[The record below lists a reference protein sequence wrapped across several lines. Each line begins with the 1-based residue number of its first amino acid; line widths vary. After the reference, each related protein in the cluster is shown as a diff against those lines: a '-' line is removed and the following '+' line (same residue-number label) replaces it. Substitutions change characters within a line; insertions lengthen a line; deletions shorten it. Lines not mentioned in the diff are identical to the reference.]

1 MRDSKPDCTSIAEL
15 AARSGVSVPCT
26 GNRPVE
32 LDDPDTVWFIERGAV
47 NLFLV
52 EFKDGVEQA
61 APQHLLRRGSGWLL
75 LGFAPDEQDG
85 DEGTTLSL
93 VAKGLPGTVLRR
105 LPASTLS
112 EADPAEVAE
121 QVDTW
126 LTAIT
131 DTLSRF
137 VGRIPR
143 PTALAESGSTLDLA
157 PPCTL
162 SVRRDVVWVTQPA
175 SGASVFMDIVDPGER
190 EGLAPREKEPSAG
203 EREGLAPR
211 KKEPSAG
218 EREGLAPRKKEPSAG
233 EPLIPLTRTSWLSLF
248 EEATVVGKSTE
259 TLVAEGMLLPALA
272 SFRAVMFT
280 LERLNRRLAVVD
292 EANLERARTMN
303 RRAAEKAARQRLFNI
318 YDLPLDGSADVE
330 DTALADALQI
340 VGRREGIDFTIPA
353 RSGPSDA
360 PIGLVDVLDASGV
373 RARRVRLN
381 AEDNWWR
388 GDSNAMLAFR
398 DEDGQPVALL
408 PGMFGRYRIV
418 DPVTKR
424 STRITAT
431 RAGELAKDA
440 WMFYRPL
447 PPGAAKP
454 ADLVAIAL
462 HGSAPDVVRLV
473 TAGLPGGLIKLLPA
487 LALGFVANHVAGGGS
502 AGALY
507 AVAIAVAGFG
517 LLGAMLHLLQSTA
530 MMRLEGRSSS
540 RVEAAF
546 WDRLMRLPPSVLHR
560 HPSGDLAMS
569 GMTFQNLR
577 DGLQGVVADSLLS
590 VVFLLPVF
598 GVIFFY
604 DATLG
609 IGALVFSLAS
619 LFVTVVLA
627 LRQISPYGRMIS
639 AGRRVAGRLFQIVGG
654 ITKLRVENAEGSAFA
669 IWAGD
674 YREQKRAEI
683 DLAAVEGHSRAFGA
697 ALPFVAGGL
706 LLLAV
711 VTVGE
716 RTVALGDFLV
726 VYTVFLAF
734 QSAIARLGESFG
746 TVAATL
752 PAFDQMRPLL
762 AAAPEAEV
770 DGEPVDYLGGEI
782 LFDRISFRYD
792 PDGPLILDDV
802 TIRARPGEFVAI
814 AGESGA
820 GKSTL
825 FRLAL
830 GMDRPSAG
838 AVYYDGRD
846 LRHLNLKQVR
856 RQIGAVPQSVGLHPQ
871 DLWDNVVGHH
881 HDVATEDV
889 WKAAR
894 TAEMEDQIKAM
905 PMGMMTMVGTSGS
918 VLSGG
923 ESQRITIARSVIG
936 SPRIMMF
943 DEATNWLDNESQAT
957 VMQNLTALTSTRIVI
972 AHRLSTLEQADRIYV
987 LQAGKV
993 VQSGT
998 FEELMEVGGVFRELV
1013 RRQIA

>member
-1 MRDSKPDCTSIAEL
+1 MGDAKGEYTSIAEL
-15 AARSGVSVPCT
+15 AARSGTSVPCA
-26 GNRPVE
+26 GNMPVE
-32 LDDPDTVWFIERGAV
+32 LDDPGSVWIIDQGAV

-61 APQHLLRRGSGWLL
+61 APQHLLRRESGWLL
-75 LGFAPDEQDG
+75 PGVEPDEQEG

-93 VAKGLPGTVLRR
+93 VAKGLPGTLLRR
-105 LPASTLS
+105 LPAAKLS
-112 EADPAEVAE
+112 EVDPAELA
-121 QVDTW
+121 QQIDTW

-143 PTALAESGSTLDLA
+143 PTALAEPGLTLDLA

-162 SVRRDVVWVTQPA
+162 SVRRDVVWVSQPPQ
-175 SGASVFMDIVDPGER
+175 GASAYMDIVDAADLAQASGPGE
-190 EGLAPREKEPSAG
+190 AA
-203 EREGLAPR
+203 
-211 KKEPSAG
+211 
-218 EREGLAPRKKEPSAG
+218 
-233 EPLIPLTRTSWLSLF
+233 IPLTRTSWLAVF
-248 EEATVVGKSTE
+248 DQATLAGKSTE
-259 TLVAEGMLLPALA
+259 TLAEEGLLLPALA
-272 SFRAVMFT
+272 TFHAVAFA

-292 EANLERARTMN
+292 EANLERARTMS
-303 RRAAEKAARQRLFNI
+303 RHTAEKAARQRLFNI
-318 YDLPLDGSADVE
+318 YDLPVDRDADAE
-330 DTALADALQI
+330 DTVLADALQVI
-340 VGRREGIDFTIPA
+340 GRHEGINFEIPA
-353 RSGPSDA
+353 RSGTSDA

-373 RARRVRLN
+373 RARRLRLDT
-381 AEDNWWR
+381 EGKWWS

-398 DEDGQPVALL
+398 QADGQPVALL
-408 PGMFGRYRIV
+408 PGMFGHYREV
-418 DPVTKR
+418 DPVSKR
-424 STRITAT
+424 ISRVTAN
-431 RAGELAKDA
+431 RAKAFRKEA

-447 PPGAAKP
+447 PAGDAKP
-454 ADLVAIAL
+454 SDLLAIAL
-462 HGSAPDVVRLV
+462 HGSAADLVRLV
-473 TAGLPGGLIKLLPA
+473 IAGLPGGLIKLLPA
-487 LALGFVANHVAGGGS
+487 LALGFIANHMAGGGS

-507 AVAIAVAGFG
+507 AVAVAVTGFG
-517 LLGAMLHLLQSTA
+517 VLGAMLHLLQSTA
-530 MMRLEGRSSS
+530 MMRLEGRSAS
-540 RVEAAF
+540 RVEAAY

-577 DGLQGVVADSLLS
+577 DGLQGVVADGLLS
-590 VVFLLPVF
+590 FIFLLPVF
-598 GVIFFY
+598 AVIFFY

-609 IGALVFSLAS
+609 VVTLAFSLVS
-619 LFVTVVLA
+619 LIATLVLGM
-627 LRQISPYGRMIS
+627 RQVSPHGRMIS

-654 ITKLRVENAEGSAFA
+654 IAKLRVENAEGSAFA
-669 IWAGD
+669 IWARD
-674 YREQKRAEI
+674 YREQKRAEL
-683 DLAAVEGHSRAFGA
+683 DLGTLEGHSRAFGA
-697 ALPFVAGGL
+697 ALPFIGAGV

-711 VTVGE
+711 ATVGE
-716 RTVALGDFLV
+716 RTAPVGDFLV
-726 VYTVFLAF
+726 VYLVFMAF
-734 QSAIARLGESFG
+734 QSAVARLGESIG
-746 TVAATL
+746 TLAATL

-762 AAAPEAEV
+762 AAVPEAEAE
-770 DGEPVDYLGGEI
+770 GEPVDYLSGEI

-792 PDGPLILDDV
+792 PDGPLILDDL

-830 GMDRPSAG
+830 GMDRPTAG

-871 DLWDNVVGHH
+871 DIWDNLVSH
-881 HDVATEDV
+881 HDGVATEDV

-894 TAEMEDQIKAM
+894 IAEMEDQIKAM
-905 PMGMMTMVGTSGS
+905 PMGMMTMVGTSGT

-923 ESQRITIARSVIG
+923 ESQRVTIARSVIG

-943 DEATNWLDNESQAT
+943 DEATNWLDNESQAI
-957 VMQNLTALTSTRIVI
+957 VMQNLTALTSTRLVI

-998 FEELMEVGGVFRELV
+998 FEELMEADGVFRELV

>member
-1 MRDSKPDCTSIAEL
+1 MGDSKAQYTSIADL
-15 AARSGVSVPCT
+15 AARSGKSVPCA
-26 GNRPVE
+26 GNLPVE
-32 LDDPDTVWFIERGAV
+32 LDDPDSVWFIDQGAV

-61 APQHLLRRGSGWLL
+61 APQHLLRRESGWLL
-75 LGFAPDEQDG
+75 PGVAPDEQHG
-85 DEGTTLSL
+85 AEGTTLRL
-93 VAKGLPGTVLRR
+93 VAKGLPGTLLRR
-105 LPASTLS
+105 LPASELA
-112 EADPAEVAE
+112 EVDPAQLAE
-121 QVDTW
+121 QTDTW

-143 PTALAESGSTLDLA
+143 PTALAEAGVTLDLA

-162 SVRRDVVWVTQPA
+162 SVRRDVVWVSLPP
-175 SGASVFMDIVDPGER
+175 GASAFMDIVDQAELAEASGSGE
-190 EGLAPREKEPSAG
+190 AV
-203 EREGLAPR
+203 
-211 KKEPSAG
+211 
-218 EREGLAPRKKEPSAG
+218 
-233 EPLIPLTRTSWLSLF
+233 IPLTRTSWLSVFDETTL
-248 EEATVVGKSTE
+248 AGRSTE
-259 TLVAEGMLLPALA
+259 TLAEEGILLPALA
-272 SFRAVMFT
+272 SFHAAALT

-292 EANLERARTMN
+292 EANLERARTMS
-303 RRAAEKAARQRLFNI
+303 RHTAEKSARRRLFNI
-318 YDLPLDGSADVE
+318 YDLPVDRDADDE
-330 DTALADALQI
+330 DTALVDAMQVI
-340 VGRREGIDFTIPA
+340 GRREGIDFKIPA
-353 RSGPSDA
+353 RSATSDA

-388 GDSNAMLAFR
+388 TDSNAMLAFR
-398 DEDGQPVALL
+398 VEDGQPVALL
-408 PGMFGRYRIV
+408 PGMFGRYREV
-418 DPVTKR
+418 DPVSKR
-424 STRITAT
+424 STRVTAA
-431 RAGELAKDA
+431 RANALAKDA

-447 PPGAAKP
+447 PAGAAEP
-454 ADLVAIAL
+454 ADLLAIAR
-462 HGSAPDVVRLV
+462 HGSAANLVRLV

-502 AGALY
+502 AGTLY
-507 AVAIAVAGFG
+507 AVAVAVAGFG

-530 MMRLEGRSSS
+530 MMRLEGRSAS

-590 VVFLLPVF
+590 IIFLLPVF

-604 DATLG
+604 DAALG
-609 IGALVFSLAS
+609 VAALAFSLAS
-619 LFVTVVLA
+619 LAVTVVLGI
-627 LRQISPYGRMIS
+627 RQISPYGRMIS

-654 ITKLRVENAEGSAFA
+654 ITKLRIENAEGSAFA
-669 IWAGD
+669 VWAKD
-674 YREQKRAEI
+674 YRDQKRAEL
-683 DLAAVEGHSRAFGA
+683 DLGALEGHSRAFGA
-697 ALPFVAGGL
+697 ALPFLAAGAL
-706 LLLAV
+706 LLTV

-716 RTVALGDFLV
+716 RTVPVGDFLV
-726 VYTVFLAF
+726 VYIVFIAF

-746 TVAATL
+746 TVAAML

-762 AAAPEAEV
+762 AAAPESEV
-770 DGEPVDYLGGEI
+770 EGEPSAGEREGHAPRMKETVDYLGGEV

-830 GMDRPSAG
+830 GIDRPTAG

-846 LRHLNLKQVR
+846 LRHLNLKRLR

-871 DLWDNVVGHH
+871 DLWDNLVGHH
-881 HDVATEDV
+881 DGVATEQV
-889 WKAAR
+889 WNAVR
-894 TAEMEDQIKAM
+894 TADMEKQIKAM
-905 PMGMMTMVGTSGS
+905 PMGMMTMVGTSGA

-923 ESQRITIARSVIG
+923 ESQRITIARSVLG

-943 DEATNWLDNESQAT
+943 DEATNWLDNESQAM
-957 VMQNLTALTSTRIVI
+957 VMENLTALTSTRIVI
-972 AHRLSTLEQADRIYV
+972 AHRLSTLEKADRIYV

-993 VQSGT
+993 VQSGS
-998 FEELMEVGGVFRELV
+998 FGELMEEDGVFRELV